1 MWSARASLATS
12 SPDSMADEQISQ
24 LADAAEDKV
33 FVAVAEEVSDGRSA
47 VLWALHNLVG
57 DGSKVVIA
65 HVHSPA
71 RAIAKMR
78 DHSSMRPEEIKE
90 YRKLMRA
97 KAEKSLD
104 EYVLIAK
111 CTRED
116 LEVSCEKVIIEMDN
130 IAEGLEELIALHN
143 ITELVMGAAAD
154 QHFSKEMNTPKSKTA
169 LKLMETAAPSCK
181 IWFTCKGHLIC
192 TRKLLTVLIKT
203 YREANESLPAI
214 PPSPAKSIS
223 SQMDSMALTELEYEI
238 SSSKLYTSRSLVAA
252 EMTDWDYLF
261 GDWGMT
267 VYGSSRID
275 DAANFSRTTALP
287 PIIGDTNE
295 LAPVV
300 HSPTQG
306 SDNVYLL
313 LASENNQEDKPSVDE
328 EMYEKLQDP
337 CTKAKMSKNPN
348 DESTKIRKAE
358 MDLHSALQRVRF
370 LWDHQMSLQI
380 EESEDSYIKEVNQR
394 KENEKTLDRQRLQI
408 DEMRRQQCTLSDEL
422 QDSNKHN
429 LMLEQRITQIKG
441 VAKEHLEEITD
452 YFIKQ
457 SCEEFKKRQKIKM
470 DLLSTLQRV
479 KEMESLLQNEKT
491 QREYMEEKVARQ
503 RTEIEETKRQRDKL
517 YYDLQDVKEQR
528 LRLEQMDASEETKR
542 RRKAE
547 KDLLT
552 YLQRIE
558 DLEHQQVHQMKK
570 QETVE
575 EIMARQKE
583 EIQATKRK
591 LQEMHVKHMAEIKS
605 TVKVHEEKLANSKQ
619 LLQEVQAKYDK
630 LLHERDTAVTE
641 AKELRQKNKQ
651 SASIT
656 TETPYTEFSFVELQK
671 ATNGFDAEFKISEDE
686 FASLYKSFIRNTN
699 VAIKLFHPQSLKGQA
714 KFYQEVAVLS
724 RVRHPNLVTLIG
736 ACPDDFAL
744 VYEFLPNGSLENWL
758 SFKKNMPPLT
768 WKVRTRIIGEI
779 CSALAFIHSHKPY
792 PIVHGDLNLANILL
806 DVNFISK
813 VANLGICHLLR
824 QPDLP
829 TTNLQ
834 RHPTKNHKGTPS
846 YMDNGEFKS
855 ARELMLWSDV
865 NSFGFIILRLLTGR
879 SQQQIGEIVEQAVEK
894 GNLHSIIDASAGDWP
909 FAQANKMAHLGLR
922 CITLSWGRQPD
933 LAGEVWVVIE
943 QLMKAAGLTTEPSR
957 FASPSDAPAPSH
969 FMCPIF
975 QEVMTDPHMAADGFT
990 YEAEAIRGWLHGANT
1005 SPMTNLTLA
1014 NRKLIPNKALRSAIL
1029 EWRQQH
1035 QHQR

>member
-1 MWSARASLATS
+1 MEHETWEQMWSARASLATS

-192 TRKLLTVLIKT
+192 TR
-203 YREANESLPAI
+203 EANESLPAI

-313 LASENNQEDKPSVDE
+313 LASENNQAYPLVI
-328 EMYEKLQDP
+328 LLNI
-337 CTKAKMSKNPN
+337 A
-348 DESTKIRKAE
+348 
-358 MDLHSALQRVRF
+358 H
-370 LWDHQMSLQI
+370 HQMSLQI